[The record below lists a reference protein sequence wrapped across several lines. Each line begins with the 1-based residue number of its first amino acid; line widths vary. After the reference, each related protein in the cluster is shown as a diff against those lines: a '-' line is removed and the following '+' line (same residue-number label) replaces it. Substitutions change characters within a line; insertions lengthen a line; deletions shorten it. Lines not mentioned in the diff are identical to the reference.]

1 MHHTLVTSHALDTT
15 AMLIIVVAATSG
27 CTMPATEDTL
37 ATPES
42 SGAGPPTAASTAPS
56 ASSGSSASSDSSAE
70 PRPTPGDPARP
81 RSPGADVLE
90 GAWRTEL
97 SRQDLGFAPSG
108 RATPPRNRSGLS
120 EAPEWRVLVFHGS
133 RLTLLGGTAAD
144 PTSIEEM
151 TFSARGAVLTIQ
163 SEGRVFRVRWTV
175 SLDGLVLTPTADGP
189 MPPAVLVLHPF
200 ARVLD

>member
-15 AMLIIVVAATSG
+15 AVLIIVAAATSG

-56 ASSGSSASSDSSAE
+56 ASSGSSAE

-133 RLTLLGGTAAD
+133 RLTVLGGTGAD

-151 TFSARGAVLTIQ
+151 TFRARGAVLTIE

-189 MPPAVLVLHPF
+189 VPPAVLVLHPF

>member
-1 MHHTLVTSHALDTT
+1 MNHALVTSHALDTT

-27 CTMPATEDTL
+27 CTMPATEDTP

-42 SGAGPPTAASTAPS
+42 SGVGPPTAASTVPPT
-56 ASSGSSASSDSSAE
+56 SSGSSAE
-70 PRPTPGDPARP
+70 PRPAPADPARP
-81 RSPGADVLE
+81 RGPGADVLE

-133 RLTLLGGTAAD
+133 RLTVLGGTGVD

-151 TFSARGAVLTIQ
+151 MFSARGAVLTIE
-163 SEGRVFRVRWTV
+163 SDGRVFRVRWTV

-189 MPPAVLVLHPF
+189 VPPAVLVLHPF
-200 ARVLD
+200 ARVHD